1 MKKIVN
7 RRILY
12 DCHNSGGSNNLS
24 TISTFWPKTLMAS
37 APPINSTNQEMDK
50 IFIKK
55 PSELSESSVVTN
67 IRIAVLNG

>member
-1 MKKIVN
+1 
-7 RRILY
+7 
-12 DCHNSGGSNNLS
+12 
-24 TISTFWPKTLMAS
+24 MAS